1 MAETALTACG
11 ELVVLVDEYGKEIGT
26 AAKASVHH
34 EATPL
39 HLAFSCYL
47 FDGDGRVLLTR
58 RALQKRTWPGVWT
71 NSFCG
76 HPSPGERTVDA
87 VHRRG
92 RQELGLRIDEA
103 VCVLPDFRYR
113 AVAADGTVENEI
125 CPVFCARADDS
136 VRPAPDEVMDY
147 RWVPWRDIRQCA
159 GLPWVISPWAV
170 EQIALL
176 DASAYLDHGPGSSG
190 SGATQTH

>member
-1 MAETALTACG
+1 VAETALAG
-11 ELVVLVDEYGKEIGT
+11 GEELVLSVDEYGKEIGT

-47 FDGDGRVLLTR
+47 PFDGDGRLLLTR

-71 NSFCG
+71 NSFCA

-103 VCVLPDFRYR
+103 VCVLPDFRYG

-125 CPVFCARADDS
+125 CPVFCAAPTILCDRHPMRSWTTDGSRGATYDS
-136 VRPAPDEVMDY
+136 APD
-147 RWVPWRDIRQCA
+147 C
-159 GLPWVISPWAV
+159 
-170 EQIALL
+170 
-176 DASAYLDHGPGSSG
+176 PG
-190 SGATQTH
+190 

>member
-1 MAETALTACG
+1 VAETALTACW
-11 ELVVLVDEYGKEIGT
+11 ELVVLVDEYGNRHCGEGVRPSRGHSF
-26 AAKASVHH
+26 A
-34 EATPL
+34 
-39 HLAFSCYL
+39 LAFSCYL

-113 AVAADGTVENEI
+113 AVAADGTGENEI

-136 VRPAPDEVMDY
+136 V
-147 RWVPWRDIRQCA
+147 
-159 GLPWVISPWAV
+159 
-170 EQIALL
+170 
-176 DASAYLDHGPGSSG
+176 
-190 SGATQTH
+190 

>member
-1 MAETALTACG
+1 M
-11 ELVVLVDEYGKEIGT
+11 
-26 AAKASVHH
+26 
-34 EATPL
+34 
-39 HLAFSCYL
+39 
-47 FDGDGRVLLTR
+47 
-58 RALQKRTWPGVWT
+58 
-71 NSFCG
+71 
-76 HPSPGERTVDA
+76 PGERTVDA
-87 VHRRG
+87 VPRRG

-147 RWVPWRDIRQCA
+147 RWVPWRDVRQCA

-176 DASAYLDHGPGSSG
+176 DASAYLDHGPSSSG
-190 SGATQTH
+190 SGATQIR

>member
-1 MAETALTACG
+1 M
-11 ELVVLVDEYGKEIGT
+11 
-26 AAKASVHH
+26 
-34 EATPL
+34 
-39 HLAFSCYL
+39 
-47 FDGDGRVLLTR
+47 
-58 RALQKRTWPGVWT
+58 WT

-76 HPSPGERTVDA
+76 HLLAGRATVDA
-87 VHRRG
+87 VPRRG

-147 RWVPWRDIRQCA
+147 RWVPWRDIRQ
-159 GLPWVISPWAV
+159 SP
-170 EQIALL
+170 
-176 DASAYLDHGPGSSG
+176 DCPG
-190 SGATQTH
+190 

>member
-1 MAETALTACG
+1 
-11 ELVVLVDEYGKEIGT
+11 
-26 AAKASVHH
+26 
-34 EATPL
+34 L
-39 HLAFSCYL
+39 HLAFSCYP

-71 NSFCG
+71 NSFSG

-87 VHRRG
+87 AHRRG

-136 VRPAPDEVMDY
+136 V
-147 RWVPWRDIRQCA
+147 
-159 GLPWVISPWAV
+159 
-170 EQIALL
+170 
-176 DASAYLDHGPGSSG
+176 
-190 SGATQTH
+190 